1 MAKNHNFTKQFLID
15 WQKVTALH
23 VQPRT
28 NQCTSNP
35 TLISG
40 YTLLTLG
47 FQTTK

>member
-1 MAKNHNFTKQFLID
+1 MAKNHNFTKLFLID
-15 WQKVTALH
+15 WQKVTAIPAK
-23 VQPRT
+23 PRT

-35 TLISG
+35 ILISG